1 MQTDNVMLIKSSL
14 ISVRHYRKQRQNN
27 ILFVENQIKKLNE
40 NKITRLDFVKSLSN
54 KYKPNF

>member
-1 MQTDNVMLIKSSL
+1 MQTDSVMLINRSL
-14 ISVRHYRKQRQNN
+14 ISVRQYRKQRQNN

>member
-1 MQTDNVMLIKSSL
+1 MQTDSVMLIRSSL
-14 ISVRHYRKQRQNN
+14 TSVRQYRKPRRNN

-40 NKITRLDFVKSLSN
+40 NKITRSDFVKSLFN

>member
-1 MQTDNVMLIKSSL
+1 MQTDSVMLIRSSL
-14 ISVRHYRKQRQNN
+14 IFVRQYRKPLQNN